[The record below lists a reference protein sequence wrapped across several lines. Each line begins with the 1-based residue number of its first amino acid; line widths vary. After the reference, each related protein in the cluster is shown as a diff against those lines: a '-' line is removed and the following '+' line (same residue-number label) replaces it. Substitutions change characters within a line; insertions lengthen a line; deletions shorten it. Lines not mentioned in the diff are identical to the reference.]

1 MDKCEINKNYVMAAW
16 TVYLMVYVLVDEM
29 EQLMEL
35 TVLTMVDLL
44 VTGGMDSLSE
54 SVESSVILSDL
65 KWGLQ
70 KVFYLA

>member
-1 MDKCEINKNYVMAAW
+1 MAAW